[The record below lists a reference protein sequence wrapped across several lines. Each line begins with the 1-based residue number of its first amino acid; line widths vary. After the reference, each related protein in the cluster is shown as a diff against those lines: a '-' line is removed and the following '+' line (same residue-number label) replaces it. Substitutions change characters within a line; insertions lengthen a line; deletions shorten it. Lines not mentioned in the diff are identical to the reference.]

1 MTSTPVTSTEPTAGP
16 TTDAPAA
23 TTPATAGYM
32 GFIGVSTASSSIMP
46 VFPRWADV
54 LGLPTRALVGH
65 DLPMDATPAQYR
77 AMVEQ
82 IRDDPDH
89 RGALVTT
96 HKMNVYAAASDL
108 FDELDPFAVSCSEI
122 SSISKRGDRL
132 IGRAKDPLT
141 VDLALNDF
149 LPTDHFAR
157 TGAEVLILGAGGS
170 GTALS
175 WALAERDDAPTRVTV
190 AALTDDALDHLRA
203 VHAQHGTPADL
214 IRYVRTDSPADAA
227 ALVAAA
233 PAGSLIVNATGLGKD
248 RPGSPLPDD
257 MVFPERAVVWEF
269 NYRGSLEF
277 LHQARAQEAA
287 RSLQVVDGWRYFIHG
302 WSQVVADV
310 FELDLT
316 PQVVEQLA
324 EAAEFAR
331 R

>member
-1 MTSTPVTSTEPTAGP
+1 MTSSPLTESPTG
-16 TTDAPAA
+16 DA
-23 TTPATAGYM
+23 TTEASSADYM
-32 GFIGVSTASSSIMP
+32 GFVGVSTGSSSIMQ
-46 VFPRWADV
+46 VFPHWADV
-54 LGLPTRALVGH
+54 LGLPTRNLIGH

-82 IRDDPDH
+82 IRDDPNH

-108 FDELDPFAVSCSEI
+108 FDELDPFAVSCGEI

-132 IGRAKDPLT
+132 IGRAKDPIT

-149 LPTDHFAR
+149 LPSDHFAR
-157 TGAEVLILGAGGS
+157 TGAEVVILGAGGS

-175 WALAERDDAPTRVTV
+175 WALAERADAPTRVTV
-190 AALTDDALDHLRA
+190 TATTDEALEHLRA
-203 VHAQHGTPADL
+203 VHQQHGTPPDL
-214 IRYVRTDSPADAA
+214 IRYARTDTPAEAA

-233 PAGSLIVNATGLGKD
+233 PAGSVIVNATGLGKD

-257 MVFPERAVVWEF
+257 VAFPDEAHVWEF

-287 RSLQVVDGWRYFIHG
+287 RSLHVVDGWRYFIHG

-310 FELDLT
+310 FEVDLT
-316 PQVVEQLA
+316 PEIVERLA
-324 EAAEFAR
+324 TAAEFAR

>member
-1 MTSTPVTSTEPTAGP
+1 MTSTENPTPTPTSL
-16 TTDAPAA
+16 AP
-23 TTPATAGYM
+23 TAGYM
-32 GFIGVSTASSSIMP
+32 GFIGVSTGSSSIMS
-46 VFPRWADV
+46 VFPKWAE
-54 LGLPTRALVGH
+54 LLELPTGNLIGH
-65 DLPMDATPAQYR
+65 DLPMDAAPAQYR

-82 IRDDPDH
+82 IRDDPNH

-96 HKMNVYAAASDL
+96 HKMNVFAAASDL

-149 LPTDHFAR
+149 LPGDHFAR
-157 TGAEVLILGAGGS
+157 TGAAVVILGAGGS

-175 WALAERDDAPTRVTV
+175 WALAERADAPSKVTV
-190 AALTDDALDHLRA
+190 TARDDDKLDRLRE
-203 VHAQHGTPADL
+203 VHRQHGTPDGL
-214 IRYVRTDSPADAA
+214 ISYVRTDTVQDAA
-227 ALVAAA
+227 ALVASA

-257 MVFPERAVVWEF
+257 VAFPEDAWVWEF

-287 RSLQVVDGWRYFIHG
+287 RGLHVVDGWRYFIHG

-310 FELDLT
+310 FEIDLT
-316 PQVVEQLA
+316 PEIVERLA
-324 EAAEFAR
+324 EAAESVR
-331 R
+331 

>member
-1 MTSTPVTSTEPTAGP
+1 MTTA
-16 TTDAPAA
+16 D
-23 TTPATAGYM
+23 YM
-32 GFIGVSTASSSIMP
+32 GFVGVTTASSSIMK
-46 VFPRWADV
+46 VFPLWADI
-54 LGLPTRALVGH
+54 LGLPTRTLIGH

-82 IRDDPDH
+82 IRDDPHH

-108 FDELDPFAVSCSEI
+108 FDELDPFAVSCAEI
-122 SSISKRGDRL
+122 SSISQRGDRL

-149 LPTDHFAR
+149 LPADHFAD
-157 TGAEVLILGAGGS
+157 TGAEVVILGAGGS

-175 WALAERDDAPTRVTV
+175 WALAERADAPSRITVT
-190 AALTDDALDHLRA
+190 ARKDADLETLRE
-203 VHAQHGTPADL
+203 VHRQHGTPEGL
-214 IRYVRTDSPADAA
+214 IRYVRTDSPAEAD

-248 RPGSPLPDD
+248 RPGSPLTDEV
-257 MVFPERAVVWEF
+257 VFPERAYVWEF

-277 LHQARAQEAA
+277 LHQAEAQQASRE
-287 RSLQVVDGWRYFIHG
+287 LTVVDGWRYFIHG

-310 FELDLT
+310 FHIDLT
-316 PQVVEQLA
+316 PELVDELA
-324 EAAEFAR
+324 EAAQAAR
-331 R
+331 

>member
-1 MTSTPVTSTEPTAGP
+1 MTTA
-16 TTDAPAA
+16 D
-23 TTPATAGYM
+23 YM
-32 GFIGVSTASSSIMP
+32 GFVGVTTASSSIMK
-46 VFPRWADV
+46 VFPLWADI
-54 LGLPTRALVGH
+54 LGLPTRTLIGH

-82 IRDDPDH
+82 IRDDPHH

-108 FDELDPFAVSCSEI
+108 FDELDPFAVSCAEI
-122 SSISKRGDRL
+122 SSISQRGARL

-149 LPTDHFAR
+149 LPADLFADP
-157 TGAEVLILGAGGS
+157 GAEVVILGAGGS

-175 WALAERDDAPTRVTV
+175 WALAERADAPSRITVT
-190 AALTDDALDHLRA
+190 ARKDADLETLRE
-203 VHAQHGTPADL
+203 VHRQHGTPEGL
-214 IRYVRTDSPADAA
+214 IRYVRTDSPAEAD

-248 RPGSPLPDD
+248 RPGSPLTDEV
-257 MVFPERAVVWEF
+257 VFPERAYVWEF

-277 LHQARAQEAA
+277 LHQAEAQQASRE
-287 RSLQVVDGWRYFIHG
+287 LTVVDGWRYFIHG

-310 FELDLT
+310 FELELT
-316 PQVVEQLA
+316 PEIVEQLA
-324 EAAEFAR
+324 AAAESVR
-331 R
+331 